1 MTKEVMNWNNIVGGK
16 KAERIPCPDG
26 IEGCLVAHYKV
37 IQEQPKSSESCMTKE
52 AIKQEQGKPV
62 AWLIDDKSI
71 NHLQI
76 KTIQR
81 LIERANHAHM
91 TDIKL
96 RINGQDEWYEGDWI
110 KHMVEAPQPNQE
122 QGEQLARLGWQEIDC
137 PICGGGARAFPKQEQ
152 ERGEPVGS
160 VMSWDGS
167 LIHGWF
173 GEPPP
178 EGTLLYI
185 KPQYRKPLTDDRIAD
200 IVREASHG
208 SAIRRDGS
216 TSMRIAR
223 AIESAHGIK
232 E

>member
-37 IQEQPKSSESCMTKE
+37 IQEQPKSSGRYMTKE
-52 AIKQEQGKPV
+52 AIKQALKVFGGCN
-62 AWLIDDKSI
+62 W
-71 NHLQI
+71 H
-76 KTIQR
+76 
-81 LIERANHAHM
+81 
-91 TDIKL
+91 
-96 RINGQDEWYEGDWI
+96 DEIVSGDWADKAQSAI
-110 KHMVEAPQPNQE
+110 KALEEALNQD
-122 QGEQLARLGWQEIDC
+122 QSEQLARLGWQEIDC

-152 ERGEPVGS
+152 GEPVGS

-185 KPQYRKPLTDDRIAD
+185 KPQYRKPLTDERIAD
-200 IVREASHG
+200 IVREVSHG

>member
-1 MTKEVMNWNNIVGGK
+1 MTKELMNWNNIVGGK

-110 KHMVEAPQPNQE
+110 KHMVEAPQPKQE

-152 ERGEPVGS
+152 SEPVGKFAKFTDGIWRE
-160 VMSWDGS
+160 VTDGS
-167 LIHGWF
+167 AGVPLYTHSKDC
-173 GEPPP
+173 
-178 EGTLLYI
+178 LLYTS
-185 KPQYRKPLTDDRIAD
+185 PSP
-200 IVREASHG
+200 
-208 SAIRRDGS
+208 RD
-216 TSMRIAR
+216 
-223 AIESAHGIK
+223 
-232 E
+232 